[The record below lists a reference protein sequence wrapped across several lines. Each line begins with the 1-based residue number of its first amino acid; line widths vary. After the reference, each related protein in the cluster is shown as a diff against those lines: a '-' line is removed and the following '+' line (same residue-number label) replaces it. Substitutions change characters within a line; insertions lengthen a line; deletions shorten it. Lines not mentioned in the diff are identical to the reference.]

1 MTFGSVCRLGAGD
14 AFPALAKCLCPPG
27 FCAGRLGVGVRRF
40 VVMILVGSMLLATA
54 SQAADEVRLVEYA
67 GLAAAFRA
75 NGQLKVV
82 KIGDRVPGTR
92 AVLRHIN
99 RAGVSVEFAA
109 DSHTPLALQQLERGD
124 AVRAPVADKFR
135 PMVRQDLQI
144 DVVSTIGPAAA
155 ADSRDGE
162 QEP

>member
-1 MTFGSVCRLGAGD
+1 M
-14 AFPALAKCLCPPG
+14 
-27 FCAGRLGVGVRRF
+27 RRF
-40 VVMILVGSMLLATA
+40 VVTILVGSMLLATA

-67 GLAAAFRA
+67 GKAAAFRA
-75 NGQLKVV
+75 NGQLQVV

-135 PMVRQDLQI
+135 PMVREDLQI
-144 DVVSTIGPAAA
+144 DVLSTIGPAAA